1 VLAKSPRDANRGDRS
16 DFAPDPGVHIAPE
29 VLSAGHAL
37 GQKIHEADRWIA
49 ASAIRLG
56 VELVS
61 DDSVFTDVPALTVL
75 SRPSPDPVRAAARAV
90 PVKHVMAT
98 VVIRAS

>member
-1 VLAKSPRDANRGDRS
+1 MQVCAQLRVSCER
-16 DFAPDPGVHIAPE
+16 
-29 VLSAGHAL
+29 AGHAL

-61 DDSVFTDVPALTVL
+61 DDSVFRDVPDLVVL
-75 SRPSPDPVRAAARAV
+75 SRS
-90 PVKHVMAT
+90 
-98 VVIRAS
+98 